1 MTPFNIQSFEDSAQQ
16 NGVCY
21 WHAHQF
27 MGALGYEHWPTFQK
41 VINRAISSCAR
52 LGIDIS
58 EVFIPQ
64 VLVQEGKVIHTFK
77 LTRFACFLITTHAD
91 DKKPEVASAK
101 LTLADLADALI
112 SEKIQEGAFER
123 IEVRDELK
131 AGESVMTG
139 AAKAAGLESSQF
151 GLFKDA
157 GFRGMYNMPLKE
169 LIAHKGTPDGKTLY
183 DFMGKTELAANLF
196 RVTQTAER
204 IKHQNLSG
212 LIQVKDAATR
222 VGQDVR
228 SVMLKSSGVK
238 PEDLPA
244 EQHIDGIKKQIKT
257 AHKAMKK
264 LDSQSKK
271 TRKQSI

>member
-1 MTPFNIQSFEDSAQQ
+1 MTTFNIQHFEDSAQQ
-16 NGVCY
+16 NGVRY
-21 WHAHQF
+21 WHAHEF
-27 MGALGYEHWPTFQK
+27 MGALGYEHWSTFQK

-52 LGIDIS
+52 LGIDIA

-64 VLVQEGKVIHTFK
+64 VLIQEGKVIHTFK

-101 LTLADLADALI
+101 LALADLADTLI

-131 AGESVMTG
+131 AGESVMTS
-139 AAKAAGLESSQF
+139 AAKAAGLEANQF
-151 GLFKDA
+151 GVFKDA
-157 GFRGMYNMPLKE
+157 GFRGMYNMPLRD
-169 LIAHKGTPDGKTLY
+169 LVSYKGAPEGKTLY

-204 IKHQNLSG
+204 IKHQHLRG
-212 LIQVKDAATR
+212 LAQVKDAATR

-228 SVMLKSSGVK
+228 GVMLKSGGVK
-238 PEDLPA
+238 PEDLAA
-244 EQHIDGIKKQIKT
+244 EQHIDGVKKQIKT

-264 LDSQSKK
+264 LDNQTKK
-271 TRKQSI
+271 KLK